1 MKTYAERIRR
11 LRKGRGLSQ
20 EELAARLGV
29 SRSAVGMYETGKRE
43 PDFATGE
50 AIADLFDVDMD
61 YLMGRSPVERRGSS
75 PVPLGF
81 ERPLMQQVPLIGASP
96 AGNPSRRKKTWRGM
110 CRPRR
115 TGPLTLPWCATATV

>member
-50 AIADLFDVDMD
+50 AIADLFDVDMTTSWAAPRWKGAA
-61 YLMGRSPVERRGSS
+61 LPRSLWGSS
-75 PVPLGF
+75 G
-81 ERPLMQQVPLIGASP
+81 R
-96 AGNPSRRKKTWRGM
+96 
-110 CRPRR
+110 
-115 TGPLTLPWCATATV
+115 